1 MKKNCLV
8 LFALLSG
15 MIAGAQVQLGA
26 KAGLNLSTL
35 SHSGSPNVD
44 PAWKSSFNAGL
55 LASVPISS
63 GFYLQ
68 PEVMFSGQGFEQY
81 VAGQSGHYEL
91 GYLNVPVLFKY
102 KHETGLFAETGPQI
116 GFLLNADLE
125 VGGHSSSIKADF
137 LSTDFSWAFG
147 LGYQFSNTG
156 LGIDA
161 RYNLGLT
168 NIAKDDQGETFK
180 NCVFQFGLFYMLN
193 LK

>member
-1 MKKNCLV
+1 MKKICFV
-8 LFALLSG
+8 LFVLLSG
-15 MIAGAQVQLGA
+15 IFANAQVQLGV

-35 SHSGSPNVD
+35 SHSGSPNVN
-44 PAWKSSFNAGL
+44 PAWKTSFNAGL

-63 GFYLQ
+63 GLYLQ
-68 PEVMFSGQGFEQY
+68 PEAMYSGQGFEQW
-81 VAGQSGHYEL
+81 VASQSGHYEL

-116 GFLLNADLE
+116 GFLLHADLE
-125 VGGHSSSIKADF
+125 VGGHSTSIKDDF

-168 NIAKDDQGETFK
+168 NIAKDSQGETFK
-180 NCVFQFGLFYMLN
+180 NCVFQLGVFYLLN
-193 LK
+193 FK